1 MGKFHPRRTR
11 ILSNL
16 LQRGLLKHIG
26 GPTETLGAELQKA
39 AASVNVTLNSD
50 LNSRVFEIAQTGCL
64 QIIDRLAAQNGY
76 GSVLIPQHNCLTF
89 TSASD
94 LEDLLSDTAYL
105 RAVGPI
111 LGKNLR
117 DEYDSH
123 WGSTMIRNRFTQ
135 SIQTDQVG
143 FLEAPNRQTQPS
155 TQNLALSYQLQV
167 YESMLELHRTHE
179 EIELII
185 SGKNRELHRENLAD
199 LPRLKTIENI
209 ASGNPSS
216 DLRVYITEKET
227 GEPELFRVI

>member
-1 MGKFHPRRTR
+1 
-11 ILSNL
+11 
-16 LQRGLLKHIG
+16 
-26 GPTETLGAELQKA
+26 
-39 AASVNVTLNSD
+39 
-50 LNSRVFEIAQTGCL
+50 
-64 QIIDRLAAQNGY
+64 
-76 GSVLIPQHNCLTF
+76 
-89 TSASD
+89 
-94 LEDLLSDTAYL
+94 
-105 RAVGPI
+105 
-111 LGKNLR
+111 
-117 DEYDSH
+117 
-123 WGSTMIRNRFTQ
+123 MIRNRFTQ